1 MKLTKIKPK
10 QTLIIVF
17 FLMLVSYSL
26 FQARFI
32 ILGPSLKVY
41 YPQNGTAL
49 TSPVVTITGKASNIA
64 FISLNDRPI
73 YVDQNG
79 NWSEKLIAPKGLS
92 IMTVR
97 ARDRFGRKTEKQI
110 EVMIN

>member
-1 MKLTKIKPK
+1 MKKINLSGK
-10 QTLIIVF
+10 QGMFIGL
-17 FLMLVSYSL
+17 FLFIGFYSL

-32 ILGPSLKVY
+32 LLGPTLKVFS
-41 YPQNGTAL
+41 PQNGSSLA
-49 TSPVVTITGKASNIA
+49 SPVVTITGRATNIS
-64 FISLNDRPI
+64 FISLNDNPI
-73 YVDQNG
+73 YVDKNG

-97 ARDRFGRKTEKQI
+97 ARDRFGRSTEKQI